1 MVVSPVAVKKV
12 TPYWCGNAGAPSP
25 AMGVP
30 GVGAVVGEAIGISP
44 VTTAALVG
52 PGTVSPYAPT
62 NVVAYTWLPGSG
74 PVLPGVGVFG
84 VGAFVGDA
92 TVIGPVTTAALGGP
106 GSVSPYAPTKVVAYT
121 WLPGSGPGLPAVGVP
136 GCGALDGAGTVP
148 SPVVTGALT
157 APTAVSP
164 PAVRNVTP

>member
-74 PVLPGVGVFG
+74 PVLPSGAVFG
-84 VGAFVGDA
+84 VGAFDGDA

-121 WLPGSGPGLPAVGVP
+121 WLPGSGPVLPSVGVP
-136 GCGALDGAGTVP
+136 GVGAFVGDATVIG
-148 SPVVTGALT
+148 PVTTAALGG
-157 APTAVSP
+157 PGSVSP
-164 PAVRNVTP
+164 